1 MASRLGCIS
10 DRSDPDAIVLRWL
23 LVGSLFVGM
32 GLGLRN
38 GWVEVR
44 WEKMA
49 QDLNMPFL
57 AEPDPFRGLRPE
69 SVPPVTGERDSSSR
83 QER

>member
-1 MASRLGCIS
+1 
-10 DRSDPDAIVLRWL
+10 
-23 LVGSLFVGM
+23 M

-69 SVPPVTGERDSSSR
+69 SVPPVTGGRDSSPR
-83 QER
+83 QAR